1 MDLDLTREEE
11 DYLTYVLQVVG
22 PIIFEF
28 LTFGELKNLWLCSK
42 DTFQLVGKFDLVW
55 YQYESFFDTLQN
67 KFAPYSSK
75 RDFSYPYPSPIITPS
90 RCKEQHKCEYCI
102 RGFVHN
108 CNVTLTPSICKN
120 QHKCEYCITGFVH
133 NRNVTPICKEQH
145 KCNYCITGFVHNCS
159 VMDYMNLT
167 LQNISM
173 RFTHTV
179 YIYKDGKVYDHEDY
193 TMWCFN
199 WNNFNNDKSFVS
211 WDGFVSKM

>member
-1 MDLDLTREEE
+1 MGKKQKTLTREEE

-75 RDFSYPYPSPIITPS
+75 RDYSYPYPSPIIIDDNVTTTLTPS
-90 RCKEQHKCEYCI
+90 RCKEQHKCNYCI
-102 RGFVHN
+102 AGFVHN
-108 CNVTLTPSICKN
+108 CFGV
-120 QHKCEYCITGFVH
+120 
-133 NRNVTPICKEQH
+133 
-145 KCNYCITGFVHNCS
+145 
-159 VMDYMNLT
+159 DYMNLT

-179 YIYKDGKVYDHEDY
+179 YIYKDDGRVFDHEDY
-193 TMWCFN
+193 TIWCFN
-199 WNNFNNDKSFVS
+199 WMCFNNDKSFLLY
-211 WDGFVSKM
+211 SKR